1 MSLSSLNRSINIEL
15 LEKIKNN
22 LLESKNLGKREVNK
36 ILKFLESNPA
46 MDLDMLEIY
55 LQDPENG
62 FTSPGEI
69 IKIIEEAV
77 NQKDSENSKSTQ
89 SLLNNIPGLS

>member
-1 MSLSSLNRSINIEL
+1 MSLSSLNRSINVEL

-22 LLESKNLGKREVNK
+22 LQENKNLGKREVNK
-36 ILKFLESNPA
+36 VLKFLESNPV

-62 FTSPGEI
+62 FISPEEI
-69 IKIIEEAV
+69 VKTIEDAV

-89 SLLNNIPGLS
+89 SLLKNIPGLN